1 MALYSMWFEWREE
14 RGKML
19 LRENIQVFPALSQS
33 MIMEGIYLFSNI
45 PSKWKTLMLY
55 TYIIYIVKGRIYRDI
70 PLLLTLNLKLQE
82 GDTYKN
88 AKLKQKEIT

>member
-1 MALYSMWFEWREE
+1 MALYSTWFEWREE

-55 TYIIYIVKGRIYRDI
+55 TYIIYKLKGRIYRDI

-82 GDTYKN
+82 GGTYKN